1 MLQTA
6 ALCKSSRFC
15 YSSVANCLTLCLF
28 PGTMDAF
35 CGTWKI
41 KSSANFDE
49 YLQAL
54 NVGILTRKI
63 AVKQNPSVHI
73 TKDGDKV
80 TIKTCSTFK
89 TSEITFKLG
98 EEFDETTADDRKV
111 KSLITIE
118 NGKLVH
124 LQKWDG
130 KETTLVREPEDDKFI
145 LVRLLSYNCVAK
157 Y

>member
-1 MLQTA
+1 
-6 ALCKSSRFC
+6 
-15 YSSVANCLTLCLF
+15 
-28 PGTMDAF
+28 MDAF

-41 KSSANFDE
+41 KSSDNFDA

-54 NVGILTRKI
+54 NVGLVTRKI
-63 AVKQNPSVHI
+63 AGKQSPTVKI
-73 TKDGDKV
+73 TKDGDTV
-80 TIKTCSTFK
+80 TIKTSSIFK

-111 KSLITIE
+111 KSLVTIE

-130 KETTLVREPEDDKFI
+130 KETTLVREPKDDKFI
-145 LVRLLSYNCVAK
+145 LTCTMGNVVCTRTYEK
-157 Y
+157 E